1 MTFINHPFDAHKV
14 ALGEDGNVSLECKV
28 IGIPQPTLTWFKD
41 GKELRA
47 GDLHQLTKGSS
58 AEACVFGTYKCLAEN
73 CMGGAASEA
82 TLVGI
87 GKQSLRNAKFI
98 GNQR

>member
-1 MTFINHPFDAHKV
+1 M

-47 GDLHQLTKGSS
+47 GDLHQLTQVVHEVHVIKSG
-58 AEACVFGTYKCLAEN
+58 
-73 CMGGAASEA
+73 
-82 TLVGI
+82 
-87 GKQSLRNAKFI
+87 
-98 GNQR
+98 

>member
-1 MTFINHPFDAHKV
+1 M

-47 GDLHQLTKGSS
+47 GDLHQLTQVHQVQYMLSS
-58 AEACVFGTYKCLAEN
+58 QIKY
-73 CMGGAASEA
+73 
-82 TLVGI
+82 
-87 GKQSLRNAKFI
+87 
-98 GNQR
+98 

>member
-1 MTFINHPFDAHKV
+1 MLGRSQIPLQLQPFLQAPKFLEDLKV

-47 GDLHQLTKGSS
+47 GDLHQLTQ
-58 AEACVFGTYKCLAEN
+58 VP
-73 CMGGAASEA
+73 M
-82 TLVGI
+82 
-87 GKQSLRNAKFI
+87 Q
-98 GNQR
+98 

>member
-1 MTFINHPFDAHKV
+1 MKV

-47 GDLHQLTKGSS
+47 GDLHQLTQVVH
-58 AEACVFGTYKCLAEN
+58 EV
-73 CMGGAASEA
+73 
-82 TLVGI
+82 
-87 GKQSLRNAKFI
+87 QS
-98 GNQR
+98 G